1 MGARGKP
8 FLLIFM
14 GIAFLVAGA
23 WTIGPYLFEG
33 RDHTGSLD
41 SPEMRVAA
49 TDACTAMNEAIAAGT
64 PAADAAATMV
74 ARLRRLDPQ
83 VLADDVPAEA
93 WLDDWDEVIDSA
105 RAQRPVPRV
114 DGARITRRMD
124 DLVKDLR
131 PCKVPQDLLPGRG
144 TIPLE

>member
-1 MGARGKP
+1 MAARGKP
-8 FLLIFM
+8 FLLMFM
-14 GIAFLVAGA
+14 GVAFLVAGA
-23 WTIGPYLFEG
+23 WTIGPYLLGG
-33 RDHTGSLD
+33 RDHTASLD
-41 SPEMRVAA
+41 SPEMRDAA
-49 TDACTAMNEAIAAGT
+49 RDACTAMNEEIAAGT
-64 PAADAAATMV
+64 PAVDAAATMV

-93 WLDDWDEVIDSA
+93 WLDDWDVLLDSA
-105 RAQRPVPRV
+105 RERRPVPRV

-144 TIPLE
+144 TVPVE

>member
-1 MGARGKP
+1 MAAPSKP
-8 FLLIFM
+8 FLVIFM
-14 GIAFLVAGA
+14 GVAFLVAAA
-23 WTIGPYLFEG
+23 WTIGPYLFRG

-41 SPEMRVAA
+41 SPEMRAAA

-64 PAADAAATMV
+64 PAVDAAATMV

-93 WLDDWDEVIDSA
+93 WLEDWDELLAAA
-105 RAQRPVPRV
+105 REQRPVPRI

-131 PCKVPQDLLPGRG
+131 PCKVPEDLLPGRG
-144 TIPLE
+144 VPLD